1 VSEEGEGG
9 VDVDVNYVDGN
20 GYYVAVNQD
29 LVQSPEDP
37 KARIA
42 DEGKPQNINLIVFKI
57 MQLSMLFM
65 CIFLFSS

>member
-20 GYYVAVNQD
+20 GYYVTVNQD

>member
-9 VDVDVNYVDGN
+9 VDVDVN
-20 GYYVAVNQD
+20 YVAVNQD

-42 DEGKPQNINLIVFKI
+42 DEGKPRNINLIVFKI

>member
-1 VSEEGEGG
+1 VSKEGEGG

-42 DEGKPQNINLIVFKI
+42 DEGKPRNLIVFKI